1 MHYLKINDSDKKK
14 IGYLIHLY
22 RTQQFKHLSQNSF
35 LLNEYNEPICT
46 RQTLSKIEQGVIIKN
61 DSIYEELL
69 KKVNLKFNTDYCI
82 EEFLPTSI
90 FSDLLNA
97 CDYYNL
103 EKLISI
109 SESYIK
115 QLNPFKEYIF
125 FHEYYECFKWIY
137 TYYSSFELPT
147 LQSTEYIIF
156 LKNIINSNLY
166 EVMMDLVFKK
176 RTISGIYDFSYFDF
190 KNSNSMINRGNH
202 MMILYNQSKLSEMLD
217 YCQDLEEEY
226 SSKNNYIRLL
236 DIYSLKGFAFS
247 NTEKEKFEKLEAE
260 ARKEMARDGVSESSV
275 SFERKIDIRYF
286 GQAYELTISVPNSP
300 VNQLV
305 WDKLVND
312 FSDAH
317 ERSYGFKKN
326 DPLELVSLRLSVVGE
341 MDKSN
346 LYSKGEIS
354 KELPK
359 PEEIRKAYFM
369 GEWLDTAVYK
379 RDNLKAG
386 NSFIGPAIIE
396 ETGATSVVGPGD
408 KVTVDERMNLVVK
421 IANHETG
428 RMETLEEN

>member
-1 MHYLKINDSDKKK
+1 MRNTMHYLKINDSDKKK

-35 LLNEYNEPICT
+35 LLNEYNEPIYT
-46 RQTLSKIEQGVIIKN
+46 RQTLSKIEQGIIIKN

-109 SESYIK
+109 SEYYIK

-147 LQSTEYIIF
+147 LQSTEYIIS

-166 EVMMDLVFKK
+166 EVMIDLVFKK

-247 NTEKEKFEKLEAE
+247 NTEKEKFEKLVSQINHTVEAHN
-260 ARKEMARDGVSESSV
+260 SNIP
-275 SFERKIDIRYF
+275 KIKISQLLKNIGLQAFRIDMYDIAINYLEQYIAMDSPYANIV
-286 GQAYELTISVPNSP
+286 GIDLCISYQKTNKI
-300 VNQLV
+300 NQL
-305 WDKLVND
+305 
-312 FSDAH
+312 
-317 ERSYGFKKN
+317 
-326 DPLELVSLRLSVVGE
+326 
-341 MDKSN
+341 KSF
-346 LYSKGEIS
+346 IQS
-354 KELPK
+354 KE
-359 PEEIRKAYFM
+359 
-369 GEWLDTAVYK
+369 VYK
-379 RDNLKAG
+379 GDSQYENLLNYFILKYKYQTDNDELSYFIVNKVPIIIDNTMGKYKQFFYEELNMLVEQTKRYKDLKTYLD
-386 NSFIGPAIIE
+386 S
-396 ETGATSVVGPGD
+396 TSDMLP
-408 KVTVDERMNLVVK
+408 
-421 IANHETG
+421 I
-428 RMETLEEN
+428 

>member
-125 FHEYYECFKWIY
+125 FHEYYECIKWIY

-147 LQSTEYIIF
+147 LQSTEYIIS

-190 KNSNSMINRGNH
+190 KNSSSMINRGNH

-247 NTEKEKFEKLEAE
+247 NTEKEKFEKL
-260 ARKEMARDGVSESSV
+260 VSQINHTVEVHNSNIP
-275 SFERKIDIRYF
+275 KIKISQLLKNIGLQAFRIDMYDIAINYLEQYIAMDSPYANIVGF
-286 GQAYELTISVPNSP
+286 DLCISYQKTNKI
-300 VNQLV
+300 NQL
-305 WDKLVND
+305 
-312 FSDAH
+312 
-317 ERSYGFKKN
+317 
-326 DPLELVSLRLSVVGE
+326 
-341 MDKSN
+341 KSF
-346 LYSKGEIS
+346 IQS
-354 KELPK
+354 KE
-359 PEEIRKAYFM
+359 
-369 GEWLDTAVYK
+369 VYK
-379 RDNLKAG
+379 GDSQYENLLNYFILKYKYQTDNDELSYFIVNKVPIIIDNTMGKYKQFFYEELSMLVEQTKRYKDLKTYLD
-386 NSFIGPAIIE
+386 S
-396 ETGATSVVGPGD
+396 TSDMLP
-408 KVTVDERMNLVVK
+408 
-421 IANHETG
+421 I
-428 RMETLEEN
+428 

>member
-109 SESYIK
+109 SESYVK
-115 QLNPFKEYIF
+115 QLKPFKEYIF

-147 LQSTEYIIF
+147 LQSTEYIIL

-166 EVMMDLVFKK
+166 EVMIDLVFKK

-247 NTEKEKFEKLEAE
+247 NTEKEKFEKLVFQINHTVEAHNSNIPE
-260 ARKEMARDGVSESSV
+260 IKISQLLKNIGLQAFRIDMYNIAINYLEQYIAMDSPYANIVGIDLCISYQKTN
-275 SFERKIDIRYF
+275 KID
-286 GQAYELTISVPNSP
+286 
-300 VNQLV
+300 QL
-305 WDKLVND
+305 
-312 FSDAH
+312 
-317 ERSYGFKKN
+317 
-326 DPLELVSLRLSVVGE
+326 
-341 MDKSN
+341 KSF
-346 LYSKGEIS
+346 IQS
-354 KELPK
+354 KE
-359 PEEIRKAYFM
+359 
-369 GEWLDTAVYK
+369 VYK
-379 RDNLKAG
+379 GDSQYENLLNYFILKYKYQTDNDELSYFIVNKVPIIIDNTMGKYKQFFYEELSMLVEQTKRYKDLKTYLD
-386 NSFIGPAIIE
+386 S
-396 ETGATSVVGPGD
+396 TSDMLP
-408 KVTVDERMNLVVK
+408 
-421 IANHETG
+421 I
-428 RMETLEEN
+428 

>member
-1 MHYLKINDSDKKK
+1 MYYLKINDSDKKK

-61 DSIYEELL
+61 DFIYEELL

-147 LQSTEYIIF
+147 LQSTEYIIS

-217 YCQDLEEEY
+217 YCQDLEKEY

-247 NTEKEKFEKLEAE
+247 NTEKEKFEKLVSQINHIVEAHN
-260 ARKEMARDGVSESSV
+260 SNIP
-275 SFERKIDIRYF
+275 KIKISQLLKNIGLQAFRIDMYDIAINYLEQYIAMDSPYANIV
-286 GQAYELTISVPNSP
+286 GIDLCISYQKTNKI
-300 VNQLV
+300 NQL
-305 WDKLVND
+305 
-312 FSDAH
+312 
-317 ERSYGFKKN
+317 
-326 DPLELVSLRLSVVGE
+326 
-341 MDKSN
+341 KSF
-346 LYSKGEIS
+346 IQS
-354 KELPK
+354 KE
-359 PEEIRKAYFM
+359 
-369 GEWLDTAVYK
+369 VYK
-379 RDNLKAG
+379 GDSQYENLLNYFILKYKYQTDNDELSYFIVNKVPIIIDNTMGKYKQFFYEELSMLVEQTKRYKDLKTYLD
-386 NSFIGPAIIE
+386 S
-396 ETGATSVVGPGD
+396 TSDMLP
-408 KVTVDERMNLVVK
+408 
-421 IANHETG
+421 I
-428 RMETLEEN
+428 

>member
-147 LQSTEYIIF
+147 LQSTEYIIS
-156 LKNIINSNLY
+156 LKNILNSNLY
-166 EVMMDLVFKK
+166 EVMIALVFKK

-217 YCQDLEEEY
+217 YCQDLEKEY

-247 NTEKEKFEKLEAE
+247 NTEKEKFEKLVSQINHTVEAHN
-260 ARKEMARDGVSESSV
+260 SNIP
-275 SFERKIDIRYF
+275 KIKISQLLKNI
-286 GQAYELTISVPNSP
+286 GLQAFRIDMYNIAINYLEQYIAMDSPYANIVGIDLCISYQKTNKI
-300 VNQLV
+300 NQL
-305 WDKLVND
+305 
-312 FSDAH
+312 
-317 ERSYGFKKN
+317 
-326 DPLELVSLRLSVVGE
+326 
-341 MDKSN
+341 KSF
-346 LYSKGEIS
+346 IQS
-354 KELPK
+354 KE
-359 PEEIRKAYFM
+359 
-369 GEWLDTAVYK
+369 VYK
-379 RDNLKAG
+379 GDSQYENLLNYFILKYKYQTDNDELSYFIVNKVPIIIDNTMGKYKQFFYEELSMLVEQTKRYKDLKTYLD
-386 NSFIGPAIIE
+386 S
-396 ETGATSVVGPGD
+396 TSDMLP
-408 KVTVDERMNLVVK
+408 
-421 IANHETG
+421 I
-428 RMETLEEN
+428 

>member
-97 CDYYNL
+97 CDYYKL

-147 LQSTEYIIF
+147 LQSTEYIIS

-190 KNSNSMINRGNH
+190 KNSSSMINRGNH

-247 NTEKEKFEKLEAE
+247 NTEKEKFEKL
-260 ARKEMARDGVSESSV
+260 VSQINHTVEVHNSNIP
-275 SFERKIDIRYF
+275 KIKISQLLKNIGLQAFRIDMYDIAINYLEQYIAMDSPYANIV
-286 GQAYELTISVPNSP
+286 GIDLCISYQKTNKI
-300 VNQLV
+300 NQL
-305 WDKLVND
+305 
-312 FSDAH
+312 
-317 ERSYGFKKN
+317 
-326 DPLELVSLRLSVVGE
+326 
-341 MDKSN
+341 KSF
-346 LYSKGEIS
+346 IQS
-354 KELPK
+354 KE
-359 PEEIRKAYFM
+359 
-369 GEWLDTAVYK
+369 VYK
-379 RDNLKAG
+379 GDSQYENLLNYFILKYKYQTDNDELSYFIVNKVPIIIDNTMGKYKQFFYEELSMLVEQTKRYKDLKTYLD
-386 NSFIGPAIIE
+386 S
-396 ETGATSVVGPGD
+396 TSDMLP
-408 KVTVDERMNLVVK
+408 
-421 IANHETG
+421 I
-428 RMETLEEN
+428 

>member
-1 MHYLKINDSDKKK
+1 MRNTMHYLKINDSDKKK

-147 LQSTEYIIF
+147 LQSTEYIIS

-166 EVMMDLVFKK
+166 EVMMDL
-176 RTISGIYDFSYFDF
+176 
-190 KNSNSMINRGNH
+190 
-202 MMILYNQSKLSEMLD
+202 
-217 YCQDLEEEY
+217 
-226 SSKNNYIRLL
+226 
-236 DIYSLKGFAFS
+236 
-247 NTEKEKFEKLEAE
+247 
-260 ARKEMARDGVSESSV
+260 
-275 SFERKIDIRYF
+275 
-286 GQAYELTISVPNSP
+286 
-300 VNQLV
+300 
-305 WDKLVND
+305 
-312 FSDAH
+312 
-317 ERSYGFKKN
+317 
-326 DPLELVSLRLSVVGE
+326 
-341 MDKSN
+341 
-346 LYSKGEIS
+346 
-354 KELPK
+354 
-359 PEEIRKAYFM
+359 
-369 GEWLDTAVYK
+369 
-379 RDNLKAG
+379 DNMK
-386 NSFIGPAIIE
+386 
-396 ETGATSVVGPGD
+396 
-408 KVTVDERMNLVVK
+408 
-421 IANHETG
+421 
-428 RMETLEEN
+428 

>member
-1 MHYLKINDSDKKK
+1 MHYLKINDFDKKK

-125 FHEYYECFKWIY
+125 FHEYHECFKWIY

-147 LQSTEYIIF
+147 LQSTEYIIS

-166 EVMMDLVFKK
+166 EVMIDLVFKK

-247 NTEKEKFEKLEAE
+247 NTEKEKFEKL
-260 ARKEMARDGVSESSV
+260 VSQINHTVEVHNSNIPKIKISQLLKNIGLQAFRIDMYDIAINYLEQYIAMDSPYANIV
-275 SFERKIDIRYF
+275 GIDLCISYQKTNKID
-286 GQAYELTISVPNSP
+286 
-300 VNQLV
+300 QL
-305 WDKLVND
+305 
-312 FSDAH
+312 
-317 ERSYGFKKN
+317 
-326 DPLELVSLRLSVVGE
+326 
-341 MDKSN
+341 KSF
-346 LYSKGEIS
+346 IQS
-354 KELPK
+354 KE
-359 PEEIRKAYFM
+359 
-369 GEWLDTAVYK
+369 VYK
-379 RDNLKAG
+379 GDSQYENLLNYFILKYKYQTDNDELSYFIVNKVPIIIDNTMGKYKQFFYEELSMLVEQTKRYKDLKTYLDST
-386 NSFIGPAIIE
+386 NDMLPI
-396 ETGATSVVGPGD
+396 
-408 KVTVDERMNLVVK
+408 
-421 IANHETG
+421 
-428 RMETLEEN
+428 

>member
-14 IGYLIHLY
+14 IGYLIHVY

-109 SESYIK
+109 SESYVK

-147 LQSTEYIIF
+147 LQSTEYIIS

-166 EVMMDLVFKK
+166 EVMMDLVLKK

-226 SSKNNYIRLL
+226 SIKNNYIRLL

-247 NTEKEKFEKLEAE
+247 NTEKEKFEKLVSQINHTVEAHNSNIPKIKTSQLLKNIGLQ
-260 ARKEMARDGVSESSV
+260 AFRIDMYDIAINY
-275 SFERKIDIRYF
+275 FEQYIAMDSPYANIVGIDLCISYQKTNKI
-286 GQAYELTISVPNSP
+286 
-300 VNQLV
+300 NQL
-305 WDKLVND
+305 
-312 FSDAH
+312 
-317 ERSYGFKKN
+317 
-326 DPLELVSLRLSVVGE
+326 
-341 MDKSN
+341 KSF
-346 LYSKGEIS
+346 IQS
-354 KELPK
+354 KE
-359 PEEIRKAYFM
+359 
-369 GEWLDTAVYK
+369 VYK
-379 RDNLKAG
+379 GDSQYENLLNYFILKYKYQTDNDELSYFIVNKVPIIIDNTMGKYKQFFYEELSMLVEQTKRYKDLKTYLD
-386 NSFIGPAIIE
+386 S
-396 ETGATSVVGPGD
+396 TSDMLP
-408 KVTVDERMNLVVK
+408 
-421 IANHETG
+421 I
-428 RMETLEEN
+428 

>member
-147 LQSTEYIIF
+147 LQSTEYIIS

-247 NTEKEKFEKLEAE
+247 NTEKEKFEKLVSQINHTVEAHNSNIPE
-260 ARKEMARDGVSESSV
+260 IKKSQLLKNIGLQAFRIDMYDIAINYLEQYIAMDSPYANIVGIDLCISYQKTN
-275 SFERKIDIRYF
+275 KI
-286 GQAYELTISVPNSP
+286 
-300 VNQLV
+300 NQL
-305 WDKLVND
+305 KY
-312 FSDAH
+312 F
-317 ERSYGFKKN
+317 
-326 DPLELVSLRLSVVGE
+326 
-341 MDKSN
+341 
-346 LYSKGEIS
+346 IQS
-354 KELPK
+354 KE
-359 PEEIRKAYFM
+359 
-369 GEWLDTAVYK
+369 VYK
-379 RDNLKAG
+379 GDSQYENLLNYFILKYKYQTDNDELSYFIVNKVPIIIDNTMGKYKQFFYEELSMLVEQTKRYKDLKTYLD
-386 NSFIGPAIIE
+386 S
-396 ETGATSVVGPGD
+396 TSDMLP
-408 KVTVDERMNLVVK
+408 
-421 IANHETG
+421 I
-428 RMETLEEN
+428 

>member
-69 KKVNLKFNTDYCI
+69 KKVNLKLNTDYCI

-147 LQSTEYIIF
+147 LQSTEYIIL

-247 NTEKEKFEKLEAE
+247 NTEKEKFEKLVSQINHTVEAHNSNIPE
-260 ARKEMARDGVSESSV
+260 IKISQLLKNIGLQAFRIDMYNIAINYLEQYIAMDSPYANIVGIDLCISYQKTN
-275 SFERKIDIRYF
+275 KID
-286 GQAYELTISVPNSP
+286 
-300 VNQLV
+300 QL
-305 WDKLVND
+305 
-312 FSDAH
+312 
-317 ERSYGFKKN
+317 
-326 DPLELVSLRLSVVGE
+326 
-341 MDKSN
+341 KSF
-346 LYSKGEIS
+346 IQS
-354 KELPK
+354 KE
-359 PEEIRKAYFM
+359 
-369 GEWLDTAVYK
+369 VYK
-379 RDNLKAG
+379 GDSQYENLLNYFILKYKYQTDNDELSYFIVNKVPIIIDNTMGKYKQFFYEELSMLVEQTKRYKDLKTYLD
-386 NSFIGPAIIE
+386 S
-396 ETGATSVVGPGD
+396 TSDMLP
-408 KVTVDERMNLVVK
+408 
-421 IANHETG
+421 I
-428 RMETLEEN
+428 

>member
-1 MHYLKINDSDKKK
+1 MRNTMHYLKINDSDKKK

-46 RQTLSKIEQGVIIKN
+46 RQTLNKIEQGVIIKN

-147 LQSTEYIIF
+147 LQSTEYIIS

-166 EVMMDLVFKK
+166 EVMIDLVFKK

-247 NTEKEKFEKLEAE
+247 NTEKEKFEKLVSQINHTVEAHNSNIPE
-260 ARKEMARDGVSESSV
+260 I
-275 SFERKIDIRYF
+275 KISQLLKNI
-286 GQAYELTISVPNSP
+286 GLQAFRIDMYNIAINYLEQYIAMDSPYANIVGIDLCISYQKTNKI
-300 VNQLV
+300 NQL
-305 WDKLVND
+305 
-312 FSDAH
+312 
-317 ERSYGFKKN
+317 
-326 DPLELVSLRLSVVGE
+326 
-341 MDKSN
+341 KSF
-346 LYSKGEIS
+346 IQS
-354 KELPK
+354 KE
-359 PEEIRKAYFM
+359 
-369 GEWLDTAVYK
+369 VYK
-379 RDNLKAG
+379 GDSQYENLLNYFILKYKYQTDNDELSYFIVNKVPIIIDNTMGKYKQFFYEELSMLVEQTKRYKDLKTYLD
-386 NSFIGPAIIE
+386 S
-396 ETGATSVVGPGD
+396 TSDMLP
-408 KVTVDERMNLVVK
+408 
-421 IANHETG
+421 I
-428 RMETLEEN
+428 

>member
-1 MHYLKINDSDKKK
+1 MRNTMHYLKINDSDKKK

-109 SESYIK
+109 SESYVK

-147 LQSTEYIIF
+147 LQSTEYIIL

-247 NTEKEKFEKLEAE
+247 NTEKEKFEKLVFQINHTVEAHNSNIPE
-260 ARKEMARDGVSESSV
+260 IKISQLLKNIGLQAFRIDMYNIAINYLEQYIAMDSPYANIVGIDLSISYQKTN
-275 SFERKIDIRYF
+275 KID
-286 GQAYELTISVPNSP
+286 
-300 VNQLV
+300 QL
-305 WDKLVND
+305 
-312 FSDAH
+312 
-317 ERSYGFKKN
+317 
-326 DPLELVSLRLSVVGE
+326 
-341 MDKSN
+341 KSF
-346 LYSKGEIS
+346 IQS
-354 KELPK
+354 KE
-359 PEEIRKAYFM
+359 
-369 GEWLDTAVYK
+369 VYK
-379 RDNLKAG
+379 GDSQYENLLNYFILKYKYQTDNDELSYFIVNKVPIIIDNTMGKYKQFFYEELSMLVEQTKRYKDLKTYLD
-386 NSFIGPAIIE
+386 S
-396 ETGATSVVGPGD
+396 TSDMLP
-408 KVTVDERMNLVVK
+408 
-421 IANHETG
+421 I
-428 RMETLEEN
+428 

>member
-1 MHYLKINDSDKKK
+1 MRNTMHYLKINDSDKKK

-147 LQSTEYIIF
+147 LQSTEYIIS

-166 EVMMDLVFKK
+166 EVMMDLVLKK

-247 NTEKEKFEKLEAE
+247 NTEKEKFEKLVSQINHIVEAHN
-260 ARKEMARDGVSESSV
+260 SNIP
-275 SFERKIDIRYF
+275 KIKISQLLKNIGLQAFRIDMYDIAINYLDIYIAMDSPYANIV
-286 GQAYELTISVPNSP
+286 GIDLCISYQKTNKI
-300 VNQLV
+300 NQL
-305 WDKLVND
+305 
-312 FSDAH
+312 
-317 ERSYGFKKN
+317 
-326 DPLELVSLRLSVVGE
+326 
-341 MDKSN
+341 KSFMQ
-346 LYSKGEIS
+346 S
-354 KELPK
+354 KE
-359 PEEIRKAYFM
+359 
-369 GEWLDTAVYK
+369 VYK
-379 RDNLKAG
+379 GDSQYENLLNYFILKYKYQTDNDELSYFIVNKVPIIIDNTMGKYKQFFYEELSMLVEQTKRYKDLKTYLD
-386 NSFIGPAIIE
+386 S
-396 ETGATSVVGPGD
+396 TSDMLP
-408 KVTVDERMNLVVK
+408 
-421 IANHETG
+421 I
-428 RMETLEEN
+428 

>member
-1 MHYLKINDSDKKK
+1 MRNTMYYLKINDSDKKK

-22 RTQQFKHLSQNSF
+22 RTQQFKHLSQKSF

-46 RQTLSKIEQGVIIKN
+46 RQTLSKIEQGIIIKN

-147 LQSTEYIIF
+147 LQSTEYIIS

-166 EVMMDLVFKK
+166 EVMIDLVFKK

-226 SSKNNYIRLL
+226 FSKNNYIRLL

-247 NTEKEKFEKLEAE
+247 NTEKEKFEKLVSQINHTVEAHNSNIPE
-260 ARKEMARDGVSESSV
+260 I
-275 SFERKIDIRYF
+275 KISQLLKNIGLQAFRIDMYDIAINYLEQYIAMDSPYANIV
-286 GQAYELTISVPNSP
+286 GIDLCISYQKTNKI
-300 VNQLV
+300 NQL
-305 WDKLVND
+305 
-312 FSDAH
+312 
-317 ERSYGFKKN
+317 
-326 DPLELVSLRLSVVGE
+326 
-341 MDKSN
+341 KSF
-346 LYSKGEIS
+346 IQS
-354 KELPK
+354 KE
-359 PEEIRKAYFM
+359 
-369 GEWLDTAVYK
+369 VYK
-379 RDNLKAG
+379 GDSQYENLLNYFILKYKYQTDNDELSYFIVNKVPIIIDNTMGKYKQFFYEELSMLVEQTKRYKDLKTYLD
-386 NSFIGPAIIE
+386 S
-396 ETGATSVVGPGD
+396 TSDMLP
-408 KVTVDERMNLVVK
+408 
-421 IANHETG
+421 I
-428 RMETLEEN
+428 

>member
-147 LQSTEYIIF
+147 LQSTEYIIS

-226 SSKNNYIRLL
+226 YSKNNYIRLL

-247 NTEKEKFEKLEAE
+247 NTEKEKFEKLVSQINHTVEAHN
-260 ARKEMARDGVSESSV
+260 SNIP
-275 SFERKIDIRYF
+275 KIKISQLLKNIGLQAFRIDMYDIAINYLEQYIAMDSPYANIV
-286 GQAYELTISVPNSP
+286 GIDLCISYQKTNKI
-300 VNQLV
+300 NQL
-305 WDKLVND
+305 
-312 FSDAH
+312 
-317 ERSYGFKKN
+317 
-326 DPLELVSLRLSVVGE
+326 
-341 MDKSN
+341 KSF
-346 LYSKGEIS
+346 IQS
-354 KELPK
+354 KE
-359 PEEIRKAYFM
+359 
-369 GEWLDTAVYK
+369 VYK
-379 RDNLKAG
+379 GDSLYENLLNYFILKYKYQTDNDELSYFIVNKVPIIIDNTMGKYKQFFYEELSMLVEQTKRYKDLKTYLD
-386 NSFIGPAIIE
+386 S
-396 ETGATSVVGPGD
+396 TSDMLP
-408 KVTVDERMNLVVK
+408 
-421 IANHETG
+421 I
-428 RMETLEEN
+428 

>member
-1 MHYLKINDSDKKK
+1 MYYLKINDSDKKK

-97 CDYYNL
+97 CDYYKL

-137 TYYSSFELPT
+137 TYYSSFELTT
-147 LQSTEYIIF
+147 LQSTEYIIS

-190 KNSNSMINRGNH
+190 KNSSSMINRGNH

-217 YCQDLEEEY
+217 YYQDLEKEY

-247 NTEKEKFEKLEAE
+247 NTEKEKFEKLVSQINHTVEAHN
-260 ARKEMARDGVSESSV
+260 SNIP
-275 SFERKIDIRYF
+275 KIKISQLLKNIGLQAFRIDMYDIAINYLEQYIAMDSPYANIV
-286 GQAYELTISVPNSP
+286 GIDLCISYQKTNKI
-300 VNQLV
+300 NQL
-305 WDKLVND
+305 
-312 FSDAH
+312 
-317 ERSYGFKKN
+317 
-326 DPLELVSLRLSVVGE
+326 
-341 MDKSN
+341 KSF
-346 LYSKGEIS
+346 IQS
-354 KELPK
+354 KE
-359 PEEIRKAYFM
+359 
-369 GEWLDTAVYK
+369 VYK
-379 RDNLKAG
+379 GDSQYENLLNYFILKYKYQTDNDELSYFIVNKVPIIIDNTMGKYKQFFYEELSMLVEQTKRYKDLKTYLD
-386 NSFIGPAIIE
+386 S
-396 ETGATSVVGPGD
+396 TSDMLP
-408 KVTVDERMNLVVK
+408 
-421 IANHETG
+421 I
-428 RMETLEEN
+428 

>member
-147 LQSTEYIIF
+147 LQSTEYIIL

-217 YCQDLEEEY
+217 YCQDLEKEY
-226 SSKNNYIRLL
+226 SGKNNYIRLL

-247 NTEKEKFEKLEAE
+247 NTEKEKFEKLVSQINHTVEAHN
-260 ARKEMARDGVSESSV
+260 SNIP
-275 SFERKIDIRYF
+275 KIKTSQLLKNI
-286 GQAYELTISVPNSP
+286 GLQAFRIDMYNIAINYLEQYIAMDSPYANIVGIDLCISYQKTNKI
-300 VNQLV
+300 NQL
-305 WDKLVND
+305 
-312 FSDAH
+312 
-317 ERSYGFKKN
+317 
-326 DPLELVSLRLSVVGE
+326 
-341 MDKSN
+341 KSF
-346 LYSKGEIS
+346 IQS
-354 KELPK
+354 KE
-359 PEEIRKAYFM
+359 
-369 GEWLDTAVYK
+369 VYK
-379 RDNLKAG
+379 GDSQYENLLNYFILKYKYQTDNDELSYFIVNKVPIIIDNTMGKYKQFFYEELSMLVEQTKRYKDLKTYLD
-386 NSFIGPAIIE
+386 S
-396 ETGATSVVGPGD
+396 TSDMLP
-408 KVTVDERMNLVVK
+408 
-421 IANHETG
+421 I
-428 RMETLEEN
+428 

>member
-147 LQSTEYIIF
+147 LQSTEYIIS

-202 MMILYNQSKLSEMLD
+202 MMILYNQSKLSKMLD

-247 NTEKEKFEKLEAE
+247 NTEKEKFEKLVSQINHTVEAHN
-260 ARKEMARDGVSESSV
+260 SNIP
-275 SFERKIDIRYF
+275 KIKISQLLKNIGLQAFRIDMYDIAINYLEQYIAMDSPYANIV
-286 GQAYELTISVPNSP
+286 GIDLCISYQKTNKI
-300 VNQLV
+300 NQL
-305 WDKLVND
+305 
-312 FSDAH
+312 
-317 ERSYGFKKN
+317 
-326 DPLELVSLRLSVVGE
+326 
-341 MDKSN
+341 KSF
-346 LYSKGEIS
+346 IQS
-354 KELPK
+354 KE
-359 PEEIRKAYFM
+359 
-369 GEWLDTAVYK
+369 VYK
-379 RDNLKAG
+379 GDSQYENLLNYFILKYKYQTDNDELSYFIVNKVPIIIDNTMGKYKQFFYEELSMLVGQNKRYKDLKTYLD
-386 NSFIGPAIIE
+386 S
-396 ETGATSVVGPGD
+396 TSDILP
-408 KVTVDERMNLVVK
+408 
-421 IANHETG
+421 I
-428 RMETLEEN
+428 

>member
-109 SESYIK
+109 SEFYIK

-147 LQSTEYIIF
+147 LQSTEYIIS

-247 NTEKEKFEKLEAE
+247 NTEKEKFEKLVSQINHTVEAHNSNIPE
-260 ARKEMARDGVSESSV
+260 IKKSQLLKNIGLQAFRIDMYDIAINYLEQYIAMDSPYANIVGIDLCISYQKTN
-275 SFERKIDIRYF
+275 KI
-286 GQAYELTISVPNSP
+286 
-300 VNQLV
+300 NQL
-305 WDKLVND
+305 
-312 FSDAH
+312 
-317 ERSYGFKKN
+317 
-326 DPLELVSLRLSVVGE
+326 
-341 MDKSN
+341 KSFIQ
-346 LYSKGEIS
+346 SKGIYKGDSQYENLLNYFIL
-354 KELPK
+354 KYKYQTDNDELSYFIVNKVPIIIDNTMGK
-359 PEEIRKAYFM
+359 YKQFFYEELSMLVEQTKRYKDLKTY
-369 GEWLDTAVYK
+369 LD
-379 RDNLKAG
+379 
-386 NSFIGPAIIE
+386 S
-396 ETGATSVVGPGD
+396 TSDMLP
-408 KVTVDERMNLVVK
+408 
-421 IANHETG
+421 I
-428 RMETLEEN
+428 

>member
-61 DSIYEELL
+61 DSIYEESL

-147 LQSTEYIIF
+147 LQSTEYIIS

-247 NTEKEKFEKLEAE
+247 NTEKEKFEKLVSQINHIVEAHNANIPE
-260 ARKEMARDGVSESSV
+260 I
-275 SFERKIDIRYF
+275 KISQLLKNI
-286 GQAYELTISVPNSP
+286 GLQAFRIDMYNIAINYLEQYIAMDSPYANIVGIDLCISYQKTNKI
-300 VNQLV
+300 NQL
-305 WDKLVND
+305 
-312 FSDAH
+312 
-317 ERSYGFKKN
+317 
-326 DPLELVSLRLSVVGE
+326 
-341 MDKSN
+341 KSF
-346 LYSKGEIS
+346 IQS
-354 KELPK
+354 KE
-359 PEEIRKAYFM
+359 
-369 GEWLDTAVYK
+369 VYK
-379 RDNLKAG
+379 GDSQYENLLNYFILKYKYQTDNDELSYFIVNKVPIIIDNTMGKYKQFFYEELSMLVEQTKRYKDLKTYLD
-386 NSFIGPAIIE
+386 S
-396 ETGATSVVGPGD
+396 TSDMLP
-408 KVTVDERMNLVVK
+408 
-421 IANHETG
+421 I
-428 RMETLEEN
+428 

>member
-1 MHYLKINDSDKKK
+1 MNYEARNAMYYLKINDSDKKK

-147 LQSTEYIIF
+147 LQSTEYIIS

-166 EVMMDLVFKK
+166 EVMIDLVFKK

-247 NTEKEKFEKLEAE
+247 NTEKEKFEKLVSQINHIVEAHNSNIPKIKISQLLKNIGLQ
-260 ARKEMARDGVSESSV
+260 AFR
-275 SFERKIDIRYF
+275 IDIYDIAINYLEQYIAMDSPYANIV
-286 GQAYELTISVPNSP
+286 GIDLCISYQKTNKI
-300 VNQLV
+300 NQL
-305 WDKLVND
+305 
-312 FSDAH
+312 
-317 ERSYGFKKN
+317 
-326 DPLELVSLRLSVVGE
+326 
-341 MDKSN
+341 KSF
-346 LYSKGEIS
+346 IQS
-354 KELPK
+354 KE
-359 PEEIRKAYFM
+359 
-369 GEWLDTAVYK
+369 VYK
-379 RDNLKAG
+379 GDSQYENLLNYFILKYKYQTDNDELSYFIVNKVPIIIDNTMGKYKQFFYEELSMLVEQTKRYKDLKTYLD
-386 NSFIGPAIIE
+386 S
-396 ETGATSVVGPGD
+396 TSDMLP
-408 KVTVDERMNLVVK
+408 
-421 IANHETG
+421 I
-428 RMETLEEN
+428 

>member
-1 MHYLKINDSDKKK
+1 MHYLKVNDSDKKK

-22 RTQQFKHLSQNSF
+22 RTQQFKHLSQNFF

-115 QLNPFKEYIF
+115 QLNPFKKYIF

-147 LQSTEYIIF
+147 LQSTEYIIS

-166 EVMMDLVFKK
+166 EVMIDLVFKK

-236 DIYSLKGFAFS
+236 DIYSLKGFASS
-247 NTEKEKFEKLEAE
+247 NTEKEKFEKLVSQINHTVEAHNSNIPE
-260 ARKEMARDGVSESSV
+260 I
-275 SFERKIDIRYF
+275 KISQLLKNIGLQAFRIDMYDIAINYLEQYIAMDSPYANIV
-286 GQAYELTISVPNSP
+286 GIDLCISYQKTNKI
-300 VNQLV
+300 NQL
-305 WDKLVND
+305 
-312 FSDAH
+312 
-317 ERSYGFKKN
+317 
-326 DPLELVSLRLSVVGE
+326 
-341 MDKSN
+341 KSF
-346 LYSKGEIS
+346 IQS
-354 KELPK
+354 KE
-359 PEEIRKAYFM
+359 
-369 GEWLDTAVYK
+369 VYK
-379 RDNLKAG
+379 GDSQYENLLNYFILKYKYQTDNDELSYFIVNKVPIIIDNTMGKYKQFFYEELNMLVEQTKRYKDLKTYLD
-386 NSFIGPAIIE
+386 S
-396 ETGATSVVGPGD
+396 TSDMLP
-408 KVTVDERMNLVVK
+408 
-421 IANHETG
+421 I
-428 RMETLEEN
+428 

>member
-1 MHYLKINDSDKKK
+1 MRNTMHYLKINDSDKKK

-147 LQSTEYIIF
+147 LQSTEYIIS

-247 NTEKEKFEKLEAE
+247 NTEKEKFEKLVSQINHTVEAHN
-260 ARKEMARDGVSESSV
+260 SNIP
-275 SFERKIDIRYF
+275 KIKISQLLKNIGLQAFRIDMYDIAINYLEQYIAMDSPYANIV
-286 GQAYELTISVPNSP
+286 GIDLCISYQKTNKI
-300 VNQLV
+300 NQL
-305 WDKLVND
+305 
-312 FSDAH
+312 
-317 ERSYGFKKN
+317 
-326 DPLELVSLRLSVVGE
+326 
-341 MDKSN
+341 KSF
-346 LYSKGEIS
+346 IQS
-354 KELPK
+354 KE
-359 PEEIRKAYFM
+359 
-369 GEWLDTAVYK
+369 VYK
-379 RDNLKAG
+379 GDSQYENLLNYFILKYKYQIDNDELSYFIVNKVPIIIDNTMGKYKQFFYEELSMLVEQTKRYKDLKTYLD
-386 NSFIGPAIIE
+386 S
-396 ETGATSVVGPGD
+396 TSDMLP
-408 KVTVDERMNLVVK
+408 
-421 IANHETG
+421 I
-428 RMETLEEN
+428 

>member
-14 IGYLIHLY
+14 IGYLIHVY

-109 SESYIK
+109 SESYVK
-115 QLNPFKEYIF
+115 QLNSFKEYIF

-147 LQSTEYIIF
+147 LQSTEYIIS

-226 SSKNNYIRLL
+226 SIKNNYIRLL

-247 NTEKEKFEKLEAE
+247 NTEKEKFEKLVSQINHTVEAHNSNIPKIKTSQLLKNIGLQ
-260 ARKEMARDGVSESSV
+260 AFRIDMYDIAINY
-275 SFERKIDIRYF
+275 FEQYIAMDSPYANIVGIDLCISYQKTNKI
-286 GQAYELTISVPNSP
+286 
-300 VNQLV
+300 NQL
-305 WDKLVND
+305 
-312 FSDAH
+312 
-317 ERSYGFKKN
+317 
-326 DPLELVSLRLSVVGE
+326 
-341 MDKSN
+341 KSF
-346 LYSKGEIS
+346 IQS
-354 KELPK
+354 KE
-359 PEEIRKAYFM
+359 
-369 GEWLDTAVYK
+369 VYK
-379 RDNLKAG
+379 GDSQYENLLNYFILKYKYQTDNDELSYFIVNKVPILIDNTMGKYKQFFYEELSMLVEQTKRYKDLKTYLD
-386 NSFIGPAIIE
+386 S
-396 ETGATSVVGPGD
+396 TSDMLP
-408 KVTVDERMNLVVK
+408 
-421 IANHETG
+421 I
-428 RMETLEEN
+428 

>member
-147 LQSTEYIIF
+147 LQSTEYIIS

-166 EVMMDLVFKK
+166 EVMIDLVFKK

-190 KNSNSMINRGNH
+190 KNSSSMINRGNH

-247 NTEKEKFEKLEAE
+247 NTEKEKFEKLVSQINHTVEAHNSNIPE
-260 ARKEMARDGVSESSV
+260 I
-275 SFERKIDIRYF
+275 KISQLLKNI
-286 GQAYELTISVPNSP
+286 GLQAFRIDMYNIAINYLEQYIAMDSPYANIVGIDLCISYQKTNKI
-300 VNQLV
+300 NQL
-305 WDKLVND
+305 
-312 FSDAH
+312 
-317 ERSYGFKKN
+317 
-326 DPLELVSLRLSVVGE
+326 
-341 MDKSN
+341 KSF
-346 LYSKGEIS
+346 IQS
-354 KELPK
+354 KE
-359 PEEIRKAYFM
+359 
-369 GEWLDTAVYK
+369 VYK
-379 RDNLKAG
+379 GDSQYENLLNYFILKYKYQTDNDELSYFIVNKVPIIIDNTMGKYKQFFYEELSMLVEQTKRYKDLKTYLDST
-386 NSFIGPAIIE
+386 NDMLPI
-396 ETGATSVVGPGD
+396 
-408 KVTVDERMNLVVK
+408 
-421 IANHETG
+421 
-428 RMETLEEN
+428 

>member
-14 IGYLIHLY
+14 IGYLIHIY

-109 SESYIK
+109 SESYVK

-147 LQSTEYIIF
+147 LQSTEYIIS

-226 SSKNNYIRLL
+226 SIKNNYIRLL

-247 NTEKEKFEKLEAE
+247 NTEKEKFEKLVSQINHTVEAHNSNIPKIKISQLLKNIGLQ
-260 ARKEMARDGVSESSV
+260 AFRIDMYDIAINY
-275 SFERKIDIRYF
+275 FEQYIAMDSPYANIVGIDLCISYQKTNKI
-286 GQAYELTISVPNSP
+286 
-300 VNQLV
+300 NQL
-305 WDKLVND
+305 
-312 FSDAH
+312 
-317 ERSYGFKKN
+317 
-326 DPLELVSLRLSVVGE
+326 
-341 MDKSN
+341 KSF
-346 LYSKGEIS
+346 IQS
-354 KELPK
+354 KE
-359 PEEIRKAYFM
+359 
-369 GEWLDTAVYK
+369 VYK
-379 RDNLKAG
+379 GDSQYENLLNYFILKYKYQTDNDELSYFIVNKVPIIIDNTMGKYKQFFYEELSMLVKQTKRYKDLKTYLD
-386 NSFIGPAIIE
+386 S
-396 ETGATSVVGPGD
+396 TSDMLP
-408 KVTVDERMNLVVK
+408 
-421 IANHETG
+421 I
-428 RMETLEEN
+428 

>member
-1 MHYLKINDSDKKK
+1 MYYLKINDSDKKK

-147 LQSTEYIIF
+147 LQSTEYIIS

-176 RTISGIYDFSYFDF
+176 RTNSGIYDFSYFDF
-190 KNSNSMINRGNH
+190 KNSSSMINRGNH

-247 NTEKEKFEKLEAE
+247 NTEKEKFEKLVSQINHTVEAHNSNIPE
-260 ARKEMARDGVSESSV
+260 I
-275 SFERKIDIRYF
+275 KISQLLKNI
-286 GQAYELTISVPNSP
+286 GLQAFRIDMYNIAINYLEQYIAMDSPYANIVGIDLCISYQKTNKI
-300 VNQLV
+300 NQL
-305 WDKLVND
+305 
-312 FSDAH
+312 
-317 ERSYGFKKN
+317 
-326 DPLELVSLRLSVVGE
+326 
-341 MDKSN
+341 KSF
-346 LYSKGEIS
+346 IQS
-354 KELPK
+354 KE
-359 PEEIRKAYFM
+359 
-369 GEWLDTAVYK
+369 VYK
-379 RDNLKAG
+379 GDSQYENLLNYFILKYKYQTDNDELSYFIVNKIPIIIDNTMGKYKQFFYEELSMLVEQTKRYKDLKTYLD
-386 NSFIGPAIIE
+386 S
-396 ETGATSVVGPGD
+396 TSDMLP
-408 KVTVDERMNLVVK
+408 
-421 IANHETG
+421 I
-428 RMETLEEN
+428 

>member
-1 MHYLKINDSDKKK
+1 MNYEARNAMYYLKINDSDKKK

-97 CDYYNL
+97 CDYYKL

-137 TYYSSFELPT
+137 TYYSSFELTT
-147 LQSTEYIIF
+147 LQSTEYIIS

-190 KNSNSMINRGNH
+190 KNLSSMINRGNH

-217 YCQDLEEEY
+217 YCQDLEKEY

-247 NTEKEKFEKLEAE
+247 NTEKEKFEKLVSQINHTVEAHN
-260 ARKEMARDGVSESSV
+260 SNIP
-275 SFERKIDIRYF
+275 KIKISQLLKNIGLQAFRIDMYDIAINYLEQYIAMDSPYANIV
-286 GQAYELTISVPNSP
+286 GIDLCISYQKTNKI
-300 VNQLV
+300 NQL
-305 WDKLVND
+305 
-312 FSDAH
+312 
-317 ERSYGFKKN
+317 
-326 DPLELVSLRLSVVGE
+326 
-341 MDKSN
+341 KSF
-346 LYSKGEIS
+346 IQS
-354 KELPK
+354 KE
-359 PEEIRKAYFM
+359 
-369 GEWLDTAVYK
+369 VYK
-379 RDNLKAG
+379 GDSQYENLLNYFILKYKYQTDNDELSYFIVNKVPIIIDNTMGKYKQFFYEELSMLVEQTKRYKDLKTYLD
-386 NSFIGPAIIE
+386 S
-396 ETGATSVVGPGD
+396 TSDMLP
-408 KVTVDERMNLVVK
+408 
-421 IANHETG
+421 I
-428 RMETLEEN
+428 

>member
-147 LQSTEYIIF
+147 LQSTEYIIL

-217 YCQDLEEEY
+217 YCQDLEKEY

-247 NTEKEKFEKLEAE
+247 NTEKEKFEKLVSQINHTVEAHN
-260 ARKEMARDGVSESSV
+260 SNIP
-275 SFERKIDIRYF
+275 KIKISQLLKNIGLQAFRIDMYDIATNYLEQYIAMDSPYANIV
-286 GQAYELTISVPNSP
+286 GIDLCISYQKTNKI
-300 VNQLV
+300 NQL
-305 WDKLVND
+305 
-312 FSDAH
+312 
-317 ERSYGFKKN
+317 
-326 DPLELVSLRLSVVGE
+326 
-341 MDKSN
+341 KSF
-346 LYSKGEIS
+346 IQS
-354 KELPK
+354 KE
-359 PEEIRKAYFM
+359 
-369 GEWLDTAVYK
+369 VYK
-379 RDNLKAG
+379 GDSQYENLLNYFILKYKYQTDNDELSYFIVNKVPIIIDNTMGKYKQFFYEELSMLVEQTKRYKDLKTYLD
-386 NSFIGPAIIE
+386 S
-396 ETGATSVVGPGD
+396 TSDMLP
-408 KVTVDERMNLVVK
+408 
-421 IANHETG
+421 I
-428 RMETLEEN
+428 

>member
-14 IGYLIHLY
+14 IGYLIHVY

-109 SESYIK
+109 SESYVK

-147 LQSTEYIIF
+147 LQSTEYIIS

-226 SSKNNYIRLL
+226 SIKNNYIRLL

-247 NTEKEKFEKLEAE
+247 NTEKEKFEKLVSQINRTVEAHNSNIPKIKTSQLLKNIGLQ
-260 ARKEMARDGVSESSV
+260 AFRIDMYDIAINY
-275 SFERKIDIRYF
+275 FEQYIAMDSPYANIVGIDLCISYQKTNKI
-286 GQAYELTISVPNSP
+286 
-300 VNQLV
+300 NQL
-305 WDKLVND
+305 
-312 FSDAH
+312 
-317 ERSYGFKKN
+317 
-326 DPLELVSLRLSVVGE
+326 
-341 MDKSN
+341 KSF
-346 LYSKGEIS
+346 IQS
-354 KELPK
+354 KE
-359 PEEIRKAYFM
+359 
-369 GEWLDTAVYK
+369 VYK
-379 RDNLKAG
+379 GDSQYENLLNYFILKYKYQTDNDELSYFIVNKVPIIIDNTMGKYKQFFYEELSMLVEQTKRYKDLKTYLD
-386 NSFIGPAIIE
+386 S
-396 ETGATSVVGPGD
+396 TSDMLP
-408 KVTVDERMNLVVK
+408 
-421 IANHETG
+421 I
-428 RMETLEEN
+428 

>member
-14 IGYLIHLY
+14 IGYLIHVY

-147 LQSTEYIIF
+147 LQSTEYIIS

-247 NTEKEKFEKLEAE
+247 NTEKEKFEKLVSQINHTVEAHN
-260 ARKEMARDGVSESSV
+260 SNIP
-275 SFERKIDIRYF
+275 KIKISQLLKNIGLQAFRIDMYDIAINYLEQYIAMDSPYANIV
-286 GQAYELTISVPNSP
+286 GIDLCISYQKTNKI
-300 VNQLV
+300 NQL
-305 WDKLVND
+305 
-312 FSDAH
+312 
-317 ERSYGFKKN
+317 
-326 DPLELVSLRLSVVGE
+326 
-341 MDKSN
+341 KSFMQ
-346 LYSKGEIS
+346 S
-354 KELPK
+354 KE
-359 PEEIRKAYFM
+359 
-369 GEWLDTAVYK
+369 VYK
-379 RDNLKAG
+379 GDSQYENLLNYFILKYKHQTDNDELSYFIVNKVPIIIDNTMGKYKQFFYEELSMLVEQTKRYKDLKTYLD
-386 NSFIGPAIIE
+386 S
-396 ETGATSVVGPGD
+396 TSDMLP
-408 KVTVDERMNLVVK
+408 
-421 IANHETG
+421 I
-428 RMETLEEN
+428 

>member
-46 RQTLSKIEQGVIIKN
+46 RQTLSKIEQGIIIKN

-147 LQSTEYIIF
+147 LQSTEYIIS

-166 EVMMDLVFKK
+166 EVMIDLVFKK

-247 NTEKEKFEKLEAE
+247 NTEKEKFEKLVSQINHTVEAHN
-260 ARKEMARDGVSESSV
+260 SNIP
-275 SFERKIDIRYF
+275 KIKISQLLKNIGLQAFRIDMYDIAINYLEQYIAMDSPYANIV
-286 GQAYELTISVPNSP
+286 GIDLCISYQKTNKI
-300 VNQLV
+300 NQL
-305 WDKLVND
+305 
-312 FSDAH
+312 
-317 ERSYGFKKN
+317 
-326 DPLELVSLRLSVVGE
+326 
-341 MDKSN
+341 KSF
-346 LYSKGEIS
+346 IQS
-354 KELPK
+354 KE
-359 PEEIRKAYFM
+359 
-369 GEWLDTAVYK
+369 VYK
-379 RDNLKAG
+379 GDSQYENLLNYFILKSKYQTDNDELSYFIVNKVPIIIDNTMGKYKQFFYEELNMLVEQTKRYKDLKTYLD
-386 NSFIGPAIIE
+386 S
-396 ETGATSVVGPGD
+396 TSDMLP
-408 KVTVDERMNLVVK
+408 
-421 IANHETG
+421 I
-428 RMETLEEN
+428 

>member
-147 LQSTEYIIF
+147 LQSTEYIIS

-236 DIYSLKGFAFS
+236 DIYSLKGFVFS
-247 NTEKEKFEKLEAE
+247 NTEKEKFEKLVSQINHTVEAHN
-260 ARKEMARDGVSESSV
+260 SNIP
-275 SFERKIDIRYF
+275 KIKISQLLKNIGLQAFRIDMYDIAINYLEQYIAMDSPYANIV
-286 GQAYELTISVPNSP
+286 GIDLCISYQKTNKI
-300 VNQLV
+300 NQL
-305 WDKLVND
+305 
-312 FSDAH
+312 
-317 ERSYGFKKN
+317 
-326 DPLELVSLRLSVVGE
+326 
-341 MDKSN
+341 KSFIQ
-346 LYSKGEIS
+346 SKGIYKGDSQYENLLNYFIL
-354 KELPK
+354 KYKYQTDNDELSYFIVNKVPIIIDNTMGK
-359 PEEIRKAYFM
+359 YKQFFYEELSMLVEQTKRYKDLKTY
-369 GEWLDTAVYK
+369 LD
-379 RDNLKAG
+379 
-386 NSFIGPAIIE
+386 S
-396 ETGATSVVGPGD
+396 TSDMLP
-408 KVTVDERMNLVVK
+408 
-421 IANHETG
+421 I
-428 RMETLEEN
+428 

>member
-22 RTQQFKHLSQNSF
+22 RTQQFKHLSQKSF

-46 RQTLSKIEQGVIIKN
+46 RQTLSKIEQDVIIKN

-109 SESYIK
+109 SKSYTK
-115 QLNPFKEYIF
+115 QLKPFKEYIF

-147 LQSTEYIIF
+147 LQSTEYIIL

-247 NTEKEKFEKLEAE
+247 NTEKEKFEKLVSQINHTVEAHNSNIPKIKTSQLLKNIGLQ
-260 ARKEMARDGVSESSV
+260 AFRIDMYDIAINY
-275 SFERKIDIRYF
+275 FEQYIAMDSPYANIVGIDLCISYQKTNKI
-286 GQAYELTISVPNSP
+286 
-300 VNQLV
+300 NQL
-305 WDKLVND
+305 
-312 FSDAH
+312 
-317 ERSYGFKKN
+317 
-326 DPLELVSLRLSVVGE
+326 
-341 MDKSN
+341 KSF
-346 LYSKGEIS
+346 IQS
-354 KELPK
+354 KE
-359 PEEIRKAYFM
+359 
-369 GEWLDTAVYK
+369 VYK
-379 RDNLKAG
+379 GDSQYENLLNYFILKYKYQTDNDELSYFIVNKVPIIIDNTMGKYEQFFYEELSMLVEQTKRYKDLKTYLD
-386 NSFIGPAIIE
+386 S
-396 ETGATSVVGPGD
+396 TSDMLP
-408 KVTVDERMNLVVK
+408 
-421 IANHETG
+421 I
-428 RMETLEEN
+428 

>member
-147 LQSTEYIIF
+147 LQSTEYIIL

-190 KNSNSMINRGNH
+190 KNSSSMINRGNH

-217 YCQDLEEEY
+217 YCQDLEKEY

-247 NTEKEKFEKLEAE
+247 NTEKEKFEKLVSQINHTVEAHNSNIPKIKISQLLKNIGLQAFRIDMYDVAINYLE
-260 ARKEMARDGVSESSV
+260 QYIAMDSPYANILGIDLCISYQKTNKINKLK
-275 SFERKIDIRYF
+275 SFI
-286 GQAYELTISVPNSP
+286 Q
-300 VNQLV
+300 
-305 WDKLVND
+305 
-312 FSDAH
+312 
-317 ERSYGFKKN
+317 
-326 DPLELVSLRLSVVGE
+326 
-341 MDKSN
+341 
-346 LYSKGEIS
+346 S
-354 KELPK
+354 KEIYKGDGQYENLLNYFILKYKYQTDNDELSYFIVNKVPIIIDNTMGKYKQFFYEELSMLVEQTKRYKDLKTYLDSTSDMLP
-359 PEEIRKAYFM
+359 I
-369 GEWLDTAVYK
+369 
-379 RDNLKAG
+379 
-386 NSFIGPAIIE
+386 
-396 ETGATSVVGPGD
+396 
-408 KVTVDERMNLVVK
+408 
-421 IANHETG
+421 
-428 RMETLEEN
+428 

>member
-147 LQSTEYIIF
+147 LQSTEYIIS

-166 EVMMDLVFKK
+166 EVMIDLVFKK
-176 RTISGIYDFSYFDF
+176 RTISGIYDFSFFDF

-217 YCQDLEEEY
+217 YCQDLEKEY

-247 NTEKEKFEKLEAE
+247 NTEKEKFKKLVSQINHTVEAHN
-260 ARKEMARDGVSESSV
+260 SNIP
-275 SFERKIDIRYF
+275 KIKISQLLKNI
-286 GQAYELTISVPNSP
+286 GLQAFRIDMYNIAINYLEQYIAMDSPYANIVGIDLCISYQKTNKI
-300 VNQLV
+300 NQL
-305 WDKLVND
+305 
-312 FSDAH
+312 
-317 ERSYGFKKN
+317 
-326 DPLELVSLRLSVVGE
+326 
-341 MDKSN
+341 KSF
-346 LYSKGEIS
+346 IQS
-354 KELPK
+354 KE
-359 PEEIRKAYFM
+359 
-369 GEWLDTAVYK
+369 VYK
-379 RDNLKAG
+379 GDSQYENLLNYFILKYKYQTDNDELSYFIVNKVPIIIDNTMGKYKQFFYEELSMLVEQTKRYKDLKTYLD
-386 NSFIGPAIIE
+386 S
-396 ETGATSVVGPGD
+396 TSDMLP
-408 KVTVDERMNLVVK
+408 
-421 IANHETG
+421 I
-428 RMETLEEN
+428 

>member
-46 RQTLSKIEQGVIIKN
+46 RQTLSKIEQGIIIKN

-147 LQSTEYIIF
+147 LQSTEYIIS

-247 NTEKEKFEKLEAE
+247 NTEKEKFEKL
-260 ARKEMARDGVSESSV
+260 VSQINHTVGAHNSNIPEI
-275 SFERKIDIRYF
+275 KISQLLKNIGLQAFRIDMCDIAINYLEQYIAMDSPYANIV
-286 GQAYELTISVPNSP
+286 GIDLCISYQKTNKI
-300 VNQLV
+300 NQL
-305 WDKLVND
+305 
-312 FSDAH
+312 
-317 ERSYGFKKN
+317 
-326 DPLELVSLRLSVVGE
+326 
-341 MDKSN
+341 KSF
-346 LYSKGEIS
+346 IQS
-354 KELPK
+354 KE
-359 PEEIRKAYFM
+359 
-369 GEWLDTAVYK
+369 VYK
-379 RDNLKAG
+379 GDSQYENLLNYFILKYKYQTDNDELSYFIVNKVPIIIDNTMGKYKQFFYEELSMLVEQTKRYKDLKTYLD
-386 NSFIGPAIIE
+386 S
-396 ETGATSVVGPGD
+396 TSDMLP
-408 KVTVDERMNLVVK
+408 
-421 IANHETG
+421 I
-428 RMETLEEN
+428 

>member
-14 IGYLIHLY
+14 NGYLIHVY

-147 LQSTEYIIF
+147 LQSTEYIIS

-166 EVMMDLVFKK
+166 EVMMDLVLKK

-247 NTEKEKFEKLEAE
+247 NTEKEKFEKLVSQINHIVEAHN
-260 ARKEMARDGVSESSV
+260 SNIP
-275 SFERKIDIRYF
+275 KIKISQLLKNIGLQAFRIDMYDIAINYLDIYIAMDSPYANIV
-286 GQAYELTISVPNSP
+286 GIDLCISYQKTNKI
-300 VNQLV
+300 NQL
-305 WDKLVND
+305 
-312 FSDAH
+312 
-317 ERSYGFKKN
+317 
-326 DPLELVSLRLSVVGE
+326 
-341 MDKSN
+341 KSFMQ
-346 LYSKGEIS
+346 S
-354 KELPK
+354 KE
-359 PEEIRKAYFM
+359 
-369 GEWLDTAVYK
+369 VYK
-379 RDNLKAG
+379 GDSQYENLLNYFILKYKYQTDNDELSYFIVNKVPIIIDNTMGKYKQFFYEELSMLVEQTKRYKDLKTYLD
-386 NSFIGPAIIE
+386 S
-396 ETGATSVVGPGD
+396 TSDMLP
-408 KVTVDERMNLVVK
+408 
-421 IANHETG
+421 I
-428 RMETLEEN
+428 